1 MKVKESKTFSLSL
14 LWQRYTMRNI
24 ASNLHMAVNKAKKEK
39 ELDEIFLGK
48 IDHNFVTVEEFIPGT
63 FVEYLNNT
71 GERCVEAEDEEVRK
85 QSAFLTFLLK
95 NQIKIR
101 WLWISKVADATYTI
115 LKLPRPI
122 CWITE
127 KLCFV
132 QEICRTRQLK
142 SSPWITSA
150 INIAN

>member
-1 MKVKESKTFSLSL
+1 
-14 LWQRYTMRNI
+14 MRNI

-48 IDHNFVTVEEFIPGT
+48 IDHNFVTVEEFIPGS

-71 GERCVEAEDEEVRK
+71 GER
-85 QSAFLTFLLK
+85 SAFLTFLLK